1 MAEQTATQ
9 PVFYTKDF
17 GTFGNPENNFVTN
30 QELTVTITLNEYR
43 DLVKQTALADKKIRE
58 AESEK
63 YDAQRDVKHLSEEN
77 SNLKSEI
84 YKLQKQNAEKSS
96 DNLADELLEPMNY
109 DELLEPMN
117 Y

>member
-17 GTFGNPENNFVTN
+17 GSYNNSENNIVVN

-43 DLVKQTALADKKIRE
+43 ELVKQVALADSKIRE
-58 AESEK
+58 ANSEK

-84 YKLQKQNAEKSS
+84 YELQKQNAEKSS
-96 DNLADELLEPMNY
+96 DNLADELLGGLTPHATKN
-109 DELLEPMN
+109 
-117 Y
+117 

>member
-1 MAEQTATQ
+1 MAEQTTTQ
-9 PVFYTKDF
+9 PFFYTKDF

-63 YDAQRDVKHLSEEN
+63 YDAQSNVKRLSEEN
-77 SNLKSEI
+77 ASLKSKI
-84 YKLQKQNAEKSS
+84 YELQNVT
-96 DNLADELLEPMNY
+96 DTMDEVE
-109 DELLEPMN
+109 
-117 Y
+117 